1 MGRKRGSVRR
11 KATRRRERPWEWR
24 DEPHGLVA
32 AILEGRSTAI
42 IGSIGILEGG
52 VTLRVI
58 ESGIGELIQP
68 PDLDG
73 FREWNREKKTR
84 ALVDKVM
91 TDAEAISR
99 FVYDGCYIGTELYG
113 TVRCPMTLVREVVR
127 QGKKELRVAGQGV
140 TELDLWLGA
149 GLVKTLD
156 ITYIGLEVFGVSN
169 ALRRAVESGQVE
181 KVVEWSNGGITWRF
195 KATSMG
201 VPFVPVRAMLGTD
214 TLKYSAAKVVE
225 DPFTGMKVCLI
236 PALILDVGLIHVH
249 RADKYGNAQID
260 GISGFAFELSRASK
274 RLIISAEEIVDSEEI
289 RRSPDRTIIPYYLV
303 DAVVHAPYGSHPGE
317 MAYCYGRD
325 ERQLRE
331 WVEVS
336 KTEEGT
342 QAYLKKYIYDLPDH
356 QAYLE
361 LIGQERLEQLRAEE
375 EGRR

>member
-1 MGRKRGSVRR
+1 M
-11 KATRRRERPWEWR
+11 
-24 DEPHGLVA
+24 H
-32 AILEGRSTAI
+32 
-42 IGSIGILEGG
+42 
-52 VTLRVI
+52 VI

-68 PDLDG
+68 PDPNG
-73 FREWNREKKTR
+73 FREWNREKKSR
-84 ALVDKVM
+84 ALVDKLM
-91 TDAEAISR
+91 TDEEAISR
-99 FVYDGCYIGTELYG
+99 FVYDGCYLGTELYG

-127 QGKKELRVAGQGV
+127 QRKKDLRLAGQGV
-140 TELDLWLGA
+140 TELDLLLGA

-156 ITYIGLEVFGVSN
+156 ITYIGLEVFGTSR

-195 KATSMG
+195 KATAMG
-201 VPFVPVRAMLGTD
+201 VPFIPVRAMLGTD

-225 DPFTGMKVCLI
+225 CPFTGIKVCLI

-260 GISGFAFELSRASK
+260 GISGFAFEMSRACK

-289 RRSPDRTIIPYYLV
+289 RRHPDRTIIPYYLV
-303 DAVVHAPYGSHPGE
+303 DGVVHAPYGSHPGE
-317 MAYCYGRD
+317 MVYCYARD

-331 WVEVS
+331 WAEGS

-342 QAYLKKYIYDLPDH
+342 LVYLNKYIH
-356 QAYLE
+356 GVANQQEYLE
-361 LIGQERLEQLRAEE
+361 LVGQERLEQLRAEE